1 MTEAIFWGVAGYFL
15 GCLIELTL
23 KKLKGGAVDEIS

>member
-23 KKLKGGAVDEIS
+23 KKFKEVG